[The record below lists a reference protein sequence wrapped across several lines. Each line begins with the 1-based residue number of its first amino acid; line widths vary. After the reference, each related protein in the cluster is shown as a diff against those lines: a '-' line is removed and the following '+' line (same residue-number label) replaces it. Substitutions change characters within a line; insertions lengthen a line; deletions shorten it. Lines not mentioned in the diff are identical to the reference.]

1 MWETLPNYRKAS
13 LSSAQLNEA
22 VILNKTE
29 QNGVE

>member
-1 MWETLPNYRKAS
+1 MWETYREAS

-29 QNGVE
+29 QSGVE

>member
-1 MWETLPNYRKAS
+1 MWETLPNYPKAS